1 MGMHFL
7 YDNRAMSQPIRSAAR
22 AESATLL
29 RAQVPL
35 AILAAFAIRLLVVIF
50 TYRGLPDAD
59 KHYEAFGWE
68 MGWVARAL
76 ASGHGFSSPYY
87 PWSGPTA
94 MQPPLYPFLLSLV
107 FRLFGIYTL
116 SSAFVTLT
124 INSLLSALTCIPVYF
139 SAEYSLGPR
148 PARIAA
154 WVWAFYP
161 FAIYFSAGRVWE
173 YSLTCLLFTTCFCI
187 AQRIH
192 LARNPLAWLGWGA
205 LIGVTALS
213 NTTTLSTLP
222 FLLALALYRAHQS
235 RRRWILN
242 GALTLL
248 AAFAVLT
255 PWTVRNYR
263 ALGVIVPVRDNFW
276 LEIYID
282 NFGSAY
288 LDHTSPPTAGSRG
301 YPADSPSELQ
311 KYLTLGETAYLAQ
324 KHALAIYDLHHNPRF
339 GFIALK
345 TLRRFVYYWTGYW
358 SFSAEELR
366 DQPYEPWSVF
376 YVSSM
381 TILMLLGAQR
391 LWRSNRIAC
400 TPYLI
405 MIGAFP
411 LTYYITHPLLDY
423 RQPIE
428 PAIIVL
434 GVAGVLSL
442 RRSVASAGTGKG
454 LTPVA
459 K

>member
-1 MGMHFL
+1 
-7 YDNRAMSQPIRSAAR
+7 MSQTNGSAAR
-22 AESATLL
+22 AERASLL
-29 RAQVPL
+29 RAQVYL

-50 TYRGLPDAD
+50 TYRSLPDAD

-94 MQPPLYPFLLSLV
+94 MQPPLYPFFLSLI
-107 FRLFGIYTL
+107 FRIFGIYTL
-116 SSAFVTLT
+116 TSAFVTLT
-124 INSLLSALTCIPVYF
+124 INSLLSAVTCIPVYF

-161 FAIYFSAGRVWE
+161 FAIYFSACRVWE

-192 LARNPLAWLGWGA
+192 GTLNPLAWLGWGA
-205 LIGVTALS
+205 LFGITALS

-222 FLLALALYRAHQS
+222 FLLALALYRV
-235 RRRWILN
+235 RKRGRPWLLN
-242 GALTLL
+242 GTLTLL
-248 AAFAVLT
+248 AAVAVLT

-263 ALGVIVPVRDNFW
+263 ALGVLVPVRDNFW
-276 LEIYID
+276 LELYID
-282 NFGSAY
+282 NFGNAY
-288 LDHTSPPTAGSRG
+288 LDHSSPPSAGGRG
-301 YPADSPSELQ
+301 YPADNPAELR
-311 KYLTLGETAYLAQ
+311 KYLALGETAYLAE
-324 KHALAIYDLHHNPRF
+324 KHALAMYDIHHNPRF
-339 GFIALK
+339 SFLALK
-345 TLRRFVYYWTGYW
+345 TLRRIVYYWTGYW
-358 SFSAEELR
+358 SFSAAELH

-381 TILMLLGAQR
+381 TLLMMLGVR
-391 LWRSNRIAC
+391 SLWRSNRIAC
-400 TPYLI
+400 IPYLVL
-405 MIGAFP
+405 IGAFP

-428 PAIIVL
+428 PAVIVFA
-434 GVAGVLSL
+434 VAGVMSMK
-442 RRSVASAGTGKG
+442 RKSVRAGAAEMLAPEPK
-454 LTPVA
+454 
-459 K
+459 